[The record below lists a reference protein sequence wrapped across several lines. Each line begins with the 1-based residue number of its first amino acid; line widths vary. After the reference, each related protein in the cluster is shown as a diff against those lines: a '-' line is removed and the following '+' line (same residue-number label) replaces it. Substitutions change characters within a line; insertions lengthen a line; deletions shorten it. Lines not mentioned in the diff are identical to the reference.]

1 MVEEKIVCI
10 VAAAGRGI
18 RLGKEFPKSFY
29 PVEGRTLLERSFE
42 NLVNW
47 GRISEFIVMVP
58 PGWEE
63 KAEELLS
70 KEKPAGGIK
79 ILAGGKTRQ
88 ESVAIGLKEVDGDSL
103 VLIHD
108 ACRPFVS
115 PSLIERVVSGA
126 MSSGAAV
133 PVLQATDTLGRIRG
147 EELEAILPRDR
158 VVRIQTPQAFRAEIL
173 KEAFQAGKD
182 LIGVATDESS
192 LVLAND
198 KPVKVVEG
206 ERWNIKVTVREDID
220 IITSFLAGSKLDL
233 PDADTPE

>member
-1 MVEEKIVCI
+1 MVEENIVCI

-42 NLVNW
+42 NLVKW
-47 GRISEFIVMVP
+47 GRISDFVVMVP

-70 KEKPAGGIK
+70 KEKSSNGLK
-79 ILAGGKTRQ
+79 IMAGGKTRQ
-88 ESVAIGLKEVDGDSL
+88 ESVAIGLKEVDGGSL

-133 PVLQATDTLGRIRG
+133 PVLQATDTLGRLRG

-158 VVRIQTPQAFRAEIL
+158 VVRIQTPQAFKAEIL
-173 KEAFQAGKD
+173 KEAFLAGKD

-220 IITSFLAGSKLDL
+220 IITSFLAGRKLDL
-233 PDADTPE
+233 PDADASE

>member
-1 MVEEKIVCI
+1 M
-10 VAAAGRGI
+10 AAAGRGI